1 MKTWIGTGVLLLA
14 SLNASAAIIYQGE
27 LEDGV
32 VHTGVLESESGW
44 SESYGGWVDFWA
56 FEGTAGEEVLLQ
68 ASSTD
73 TDLAFSVYSGT
84 PDEFSQPFWFDNQG
98 DWDLFSFV
106 ALSSTVGDELLKLV
120 LPGSGAFTLVL
131 GGEVAPMLAEGDG
144 PWGYQLTLSRAQAVT
159 SPGSFGLLGLGLAG
173 LGAMRIRKHRLSL

>member
-14 SLNASAAIIYQGE
+14 SVNASAAIIYQGE

-32 VHTGVLESESGW
+32 VHAGLLESESGW

-131 GGEVAPMLAEGDG
+131 GGEVAPMLTEGEG
-144 PWGYQLTLSRAQAVT
+144 PWGYQLTLSREQAVT
-159 SPGSFGLLGLGLAG
+159 SPGSLGLLALGLAG
-173 LGAMRIRKHRLSL
+173 LGVMRIRKRSLSL